1 MGSEKG
7 IRFHECAVRVR
18 FNEVDAYRIAWH
30 GHYVTWMEEGRHA
43 LAREFG
49 LDPAQMAEA
58 GFFAPVVELSVRFL
72 RAARYGEELLVQSWP
87 VRRETATIEFR
98 CRMVGADGKVAA
110 TGRAVHALTDLEG
123 ALQYRLPPVIAD
135 RLGALFYHHLEA

>member
-1 MGSEKG
+1 MEIEKG
-7 IRFHECAVRVR
+7 IRFHECVVRVR

-49 LDPAQMAEA
+49 LDPAQMAAA
-58 GFFAPVVELSVRFL
+58 GFLAPVVELGVNFL
-72 RAARYGEELLVQSWP
+72 RPAAYREELRVQSWP

-98 CRMVGADGKVAA
+98 CRMVGADGKVVA

-123 ALQYRLPPVIAD
+123 TLQYRIPPVIAE